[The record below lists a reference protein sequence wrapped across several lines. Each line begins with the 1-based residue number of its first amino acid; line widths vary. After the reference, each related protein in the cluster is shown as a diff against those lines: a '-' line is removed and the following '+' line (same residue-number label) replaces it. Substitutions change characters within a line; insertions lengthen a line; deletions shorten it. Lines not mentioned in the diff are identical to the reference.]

1 MANLKRE
8 VARKQRMPNFPKN
21 KYFFAPDKHTYES
34 IIG

>member
-8 VARKQRMPNFPKN
+8 VAGKQCMPNFPKN
-21 KYFFAPDKHTYES
+21 KYFFAPDTHTYES